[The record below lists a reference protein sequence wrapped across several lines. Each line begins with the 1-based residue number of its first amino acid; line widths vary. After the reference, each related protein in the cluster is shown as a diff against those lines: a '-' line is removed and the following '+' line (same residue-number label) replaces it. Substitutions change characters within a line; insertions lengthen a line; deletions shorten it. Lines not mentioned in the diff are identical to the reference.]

1 MLEHALKQSLEAQ
14 EKSLNNKK
22 DIEMTPAVLKVVQ
35 EGFPLEL
42 VLQVYQLVG
51 DDPALMIQML
61 TENMFS

>member
-1 MLEHALKQSLEAQ
+1 MLEHALKQSLETQ
-14 EKSLNNKK
+14 QKSLNNKK
-22 DIEMTPAVLKVVQ
+22 DIETAPAVLKVVQ

-42 VLQVYQLVG
+42 ALQVYQLVG

>member
-14 EKSLNNKK
+14 EKSLNNKT